1 MRNNNFYKKL
11 WENKNKKK
19 KIKWNEMHVKKRK
32 EKKERYKKI
41 LNKMLWNGKQVA
53 LSGLKVSTRIET

>member
-1 MRNNNFYKKL
+1 
-11 WENKNKKK
+11 
-19 KIKWNEMHVKKRK
+19 MHVKKRK